1 MEGIVTGYIN
11 MVNTTHM
18 LPIIEAISD
27 EYVKSDF
34 HSKDWV
40 AFRNSKLLE
49 YGICG
54 VKDVHGNEDVIPD
67 FWGSN
72 IQFKFVSEEKELLFI
87 MQHC

>member
-1 MEGIVTGYIN
+1 
-11 MVNTTHM
+11 MVNTIH
-18 LPIIEAISD
+18 LFPIIAKISE
-27 EYVKSDF
+27 EYCKYDCP
-34 HSKDWV
+34 SKDWV

-72 IQFKFVSEEKELLFI
+72 TQFKFVSEEKELLFI